1 MAHQVSSAPLLYTN
15 GAPVGDAPLVW
26 KTLMAHQK
34 QGAPLVLI
42 FFSIFPYILM
52 AHQVDNAPLLVLTS
66 NGAPGRE
73 CAITVIFFLFFFCKT
88 TNGAPFHSAPLL
100 V

>member
-1 MAHQVSSAPLLYTN
+1 
-15 GAPVGDAPLVW
+15 
-26 KTLMAHQK
+26 
-34 QGAPLVLI
+34 
-42 FFSIFPYILM
+42 M

-88 TNGAPFHSAPLL
+88 SNGAPPAGAPLVTRVTNGAFPCGAPLESFPPH
-100 V
+100 